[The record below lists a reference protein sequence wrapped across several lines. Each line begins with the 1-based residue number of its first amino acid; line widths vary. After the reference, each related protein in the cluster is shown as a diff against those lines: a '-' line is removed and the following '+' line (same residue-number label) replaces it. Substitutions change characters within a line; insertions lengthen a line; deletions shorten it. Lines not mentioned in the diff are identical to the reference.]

1 MSGGTTTSRRF
12 ARRRRLGLGWDG
24 LAMLLLSNL
33 VLLATAGMSGLW
45 WLHRVWR
52 IARDAPFAGVEGDW
66 VVVLGA
72 RLIHDQ
78 VAPGHTR
85 RLRRAAALYQADPRR
100 RILVVGGHTGG
111 SVSEAERGREFLRGL
126 GIPASRLFI
135 EDQSLNTLDNLRHA
149 RRLLAED
156 RARPFVLVTSR
167 YHLARS
173 QALARGLNL
182 QPVLCAAEERL
193 RLNPLLLWRL
203 ILEAW
208 YLHWYAVGKAW
219 SRWTRSRHSLARIT

>member
-1 MSGGTTTSRRF
+1 MNGGATASRRF
-12 ARRRRLGLGWDG
+12 ARQSGVGWDG

-33 VLLATAGMSGLW
+33 VLLATLGLSGG
-45 WLHRVWR
+45 WLLYRAWR
-52 IARDAPFAGVEGDW
+52 IARDAPFAGVDGDW

-78 VAPGHTR
+78 IAPGYAR
-85 RLRRAAALYQADPRR
+85 RLRRAAALYHADPRR

-126 GIPASRLFI
+126 GIPAASLFI
-135 EDQSLNTLDNLRHA
+135 EDQSLNTLENLRHA

-156 RARPFVLVTSR
+156 GARPFVLVTSR

-193 RLNPLLLWRL
+193 RLNPLTLWRL
-203 ILEAW
+203 GLEAW
-208 YLHWYAVGKAW
+208 YLHWYEVGKTW
-219 SRWTRSRHSLARIT
+219 SRWTGNRHSLARIT